1 MVLNKVSKKEAEI
14 ASSAEY
20 LWKDSGFSIV
30 NQTNLTVRLQV
41 FRERRTHTLRKI
53 VWKKKAWASDE
64 VTSPSSLFNRVLCSR
79 ECDRSALETYLWHQS
94 VPNFI
99 QFTFFRRQSHF
110 FRRGGVFFRRQ
121 RYFFRR
127 QPQKVRLRFFGT
139 MKSGIFNI
147 NHCLFC
153 FIVSVITNFKEWS

>member
-79 ECDRSALETYLWHQS
+79 ECDRSALKTYLWHQS
-94 VPNFI
+94 IPNFML
-99 QFTFFRRQSHF
+99 FMFSDVNADFSDVE
-110 FRRGGVFFRRQ
+110 VFFSDVNAIFSDVNLKKSDWDLTEEWKAGYLTSNTV
-121 RYFFRR
+121 YFA
-127 QPQKVRLRFFGT
+127 L
-139 MKSGIFNI
+139 
-147 NHCLFC
+147 
-153 FIVSVITNFKEWS
+153 

>member
-20 LWKDSGFSIV
+20 LCKESVNSLI
-30 NQTNLTVRLQV
+30 NQTNLTVRVQV

-94 VPNFI
+94 VPNFMPLI
-99 QFTFFRRQSHF
+99 
-110 FRRGGVFFRRQ
+110 
-121 RYFFRR
+121 FFRR

-139 MKSGIFNI
+139 MKSGKFNI

-153 FIVSVITNFKEWS
+153 FIVSVIIIFKEWS